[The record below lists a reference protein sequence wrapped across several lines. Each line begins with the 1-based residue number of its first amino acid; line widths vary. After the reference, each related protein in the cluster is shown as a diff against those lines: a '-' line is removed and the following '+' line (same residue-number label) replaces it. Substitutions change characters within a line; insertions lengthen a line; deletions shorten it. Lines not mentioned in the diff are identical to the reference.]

1 MARQVGMSH
10 IKKLSSSFFSEILM
24 LSFMQQLD
32 KTILRRTLSV
42 KKDLGEV
49 LSEFEDLNKSFRKL
63 RDTFELSKRSASENI
78 ERVKQMNERLS
89 GDLSRAGTDLAGA
102 SAMVEDTVKKTYGI
116 LGAFLEVEEMVKQIS
131 KIAKQTNLLALNAS
145 IEAARAGEHG
155 RGFAVVAHEVQ
166 NLANESK
173 GVSDNINVKVRE
185 LSSAVREAM
194 ENIGKVKE
202 MFDIVQGALLSFT
215 EFSEAVRTFMEE
227 MRAILSES
235 SDKLGAGSD
244 HIERS
249 TAVMRDTMK
258 RFDSVTDVIVSILKA
273 QQKLKDI
280 KL

>member
-1 MARQVGMSH
+1 MSH

-32 KTILRRTLSV
+32 KTILRRALAV

-63 RDTFELSKRSASENI
+63 RDTFELSKRSAAENI

-215 EFSEAVRTFMEE
+215 EFSEAVRAFMEE
-227 MRAILSES
+227 IRGILSES
-235 SDKLGAGSD
+235 SDRLGAGSD